1 MSTAADEFEPPTELI
16 ELLLA
21 SEVLP
26 RLASFENE
34 GCPKLLAQ
42 TYIAVRESVMLI
54 GIFGSRGKLDLQSNG
69 ELRIR
74 TRKTSDENRI
84 VWQIE
89 SLFPNIMPST
99 GFVGFDSRGNAK
111 RQDGQW
117 TVRTDGWVGKYNAN
131 AWHGWT

>member
-1 MSTAADEFEPPTELI
+1 MPTAADEFQPPTELL

-42 TYIAVRESVMLI
+42 TYIVVRESMMLI
-54 GIFGSRGKLDLQSNG
+54 GVFGSCGKLDLPFNG
-69 ELRIR
+69 ELRLR
-74 TRKTSDENRI
+74 TRRTFDENRI
-84 VWQIE
+84 VWRIE

-99 GFVGFDSRGNAK
+99 GFVGFNSRGDAK
-111 RQDGQW
+111 RHGGRW
-117 TVRTDGWVGKYNAN
+117 TVRHNGWVGKYNAN

>member
-1 MSTAADEFEPPTELI
+1 MPTAADEFEPPTELL

-34 GCPKLLAQ
+34 GCPKLLAR
-42 TYIAVRESVMLI
+42 TYIAVRESKMLI
-54 GIFGSRGKLDLQSNG
+54 GVFGSCGKLDLPSNG
-69 ELRIR
+69 ELRMR
-74 TRKTSDENRI
+74 TRRTFDENRI
-84 VWQIE
+84 VWRIE

-99 GFVGFDSRGNAK
+99 GFVGFNSRGDAK
-111 RQDGQW
+111 RNDAQW
-117 TVRTDGWVGKYNAN
+117 TVRHDGWVGKYNAD